1 MTMVEEMIKTVR
13 AALEPGADA
22 ATKQQAAAILRGVLG
37 MLEAGTPAAPPTAS
51 LDASSRAPDLL
62 GRIVEYVRPY
72 LPEEALQQMPRFRV
86 PFVDLPRG
94 R

>member
-1 MTMVEEMIKTVR
+1 MIDEMIEKVR
-13 AALEPGADA
+13 AAFEPGADV

-37 MLEAGTPAAPPTAS
+37 MLEQGSQPAATGGAPTS
-51 LDASSRAPDLL
+51 PVETDLL

-86 PFVDLPRG
+86 PLIDLNR